1 MYTEGKLSLIG
12 FDFQEQLLFVCYCVH
27 ISHGCVFHYVFSFAY
42 VKRSKKRGLREGKIE
57 RELSS
62 FFSTFGVHKSVVV

>member
-27 ISHGCVFHYVFSFAY
+27 ISHGCVFHYVFFFAY

-57 RELSS
+57 RES
-62 FFSTFGVHKSVVV
+62 FQVSLVHLVCINLW